1 MFCVNHKFLSFFF
14 SAFWNQRFPV
24 IAGNVKYSV
33 LSIKVQ
39 HQLLLF
45 SLSKSSNIT
54 CDLLLH
60 PHREESAAECTWQW
74 ESKHMLAIKLMYF
87 ICLQLITICH
97 AIYLR
102 RGINSLFCVWNNFLE
117 VVNVTCS
124 LSDMSITRTTL

>member
-1 MFCVNHKFLSFFF
+1 MFFTGVLKLSFFT
-14 SAFWNQRFPV
+14 FWNQWFPV
-24 IAGNVKYSV
+24 VAGNVKCSF

-39 HQLLLF
+39 HQLLLC
-45 SLSKSSNIT
+45 LSKSSNT
-54 CDLLLH
+54 FDLLLC
-60 PHREESAAECTWQW
+60 PHRKASAVECTWQW

-102 RGINSLFCVWNNFLE
+102 SGINSLFCVWNNFLE

-124 LSDMSITRTTL
+124 LSDMSITRSTL